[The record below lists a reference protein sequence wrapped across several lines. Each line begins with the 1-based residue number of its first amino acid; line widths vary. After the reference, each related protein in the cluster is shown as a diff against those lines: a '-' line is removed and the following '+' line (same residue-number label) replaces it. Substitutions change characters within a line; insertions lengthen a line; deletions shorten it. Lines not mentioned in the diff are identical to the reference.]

1 MQRHERCA
9 KYGVTQ
15 AINRVIKPAAVR
27 TQSREKRLP
36 PVCGRAMACLGFAKI
51 QIGRLLLPG
60 LLLLACLAAAADSTN
75 SPWIAHVWQSDDGL
89 PNNNI
94 TGLAQTPDGYLWIAT
109 PSSRLTRFDGVQ
121 FDVFTSR
128 SIVPGHEERITRL
141 LRSRDGSLWL
151 AMDHGPI
158 ACLKN
163 GTTQVFSNNLPDQA
177 AETMTEDAEGAIWVT
192 YRGGFGYRIKQ
203 GVGTL
208 FTTNAVSGKDG
219 FSSLASDGKG
229 RLWCGNSEFLSVL
242 HNGHFETNAQPGGA
256 GMCLASARDGD
267 IWICWRS
274 QLAKFDGENIK
285 IVGTYTPENPDAVP
299 TVLLEDHRGGVWVG
313 TSDSGLFHY
322 NGSGFE
328 RVSTSH
334 PKILSLLED
343 VEGNIWVGT
352 GGGGLNRIQ
361 PRAVML
367 EGTESGLPFVA
378 LQSICED
385 AGGTMWGV
393 TQNHLLVTRT
403 NGRWSTVSTNEGWP
417 GGSATCVTADRTG
430 AIWIGTANHKLYR
443 RSEDHFT
450 TFATTDG
457 LATRHIIH
465 CLLASSTGDVWI
477 GSSEPGGLQCLRSG
491 HFINFNLPPDFG
503 IIRAMTEDASGN
515 VWVGSTKGA
524 LLRILD
530 DKINDLSTN
539 LSGSAMSIR
548 TLYATPDGSR
558 WIGYAGSGLG
568 RLKKGVFTRV
578 TTQQGL
584 FDDDVS
590 QIVADG
596 QGWLWIGADHGIFK
610 IREQDFDDLE
620 AGRTTQLRSVHY
632 GESVGLSS
640 LQANYDFSPGSLRSR
655 DGRIWMPM
663 LSALAVVDPSKLI
676 EEAKAPSVILKRVA
690 VDDQTVAL
698 YGGVLPVGQAVDTQ
712 RRQAPLRIHPGH
724 SRLEFEFTALSF
736 RAPENME
743 FSYQLEGYDNGWN
756 DAGTQRQASYSR
768 LPAGDYRFRVKACN
782 GDGVWNESG
791 TTFAFTVTPFFWQTW
806 WFRLASLAMF
816 TSIVLVT
823 TRIIASRRMRRH
835 LQEIER
841 QAALNKLRM
850 AEMEEMVASRT
861 HELQLANEKL
871 KIEMA
876 ERAQTEEI
884 LRQSQKM
891 EAFGQLAAGVAHDFN
906 NILTVIQG
914 YLALLQS
921 GQLSKEEQS
930 SAIGQSIASADRAA
944 NLTRQLLTFGR
955 RQIMRYVDLDLNE
968 VVANTTKMLKRLV
981 GEQIVLETCFAPGSA
996 LVYADLGMMEQV
1008 LMNLAINSRDA
1019 MPKGGRLVFQ
1029 TMATDV
1035 SEDDVR
1041 LKPRARPG
1049 QFIRLSVSDTG
1060 CGIAPKHLSHIFEP
1074 FFTTKEIGK
1083 GTGLGLATVFGI
1095 IEQHRGWIEVQTE
1108 QDKGTTFHMFVPR
1121 LTQTKEQK
1129 LDGLGFQSW
1138 ESTGVASACF
1148 SEVKPCVEHSSAA
1161 RIG

>member
-1 MQRHERCA
+1 MHRHGRCGN
-9 KYGVTQ
+9 YGVPQ
-15 AINRVIKPAAVR
+15 VINRAFKLAAIR
-27 TQSREKRLP
+27 TQSREKILR
-36 PVCGRAMACLGFAKI
+36 PVCGRAIACHYFAKH
-51 QIGRLLLPG
+51 QIGCLLLPG
-60 LLLLACLAAAADSTN
+60 LLLLACVAAAADSTN

-121 FDVFTSR
+121 FDVLTSR
-128 SIVPGHEERITRL
+128 SVVPGHDERITRL
-141 LRSRDGSLWL
+141 LCSRDGSLWL
-151 AMDHGPI
+151 AMDRGPV
-158 ACLKN
+158 AHLKN
-163 GTTQVFSNNLPDQA
+163 GAIQIFSNNVPDQA
-177 AETMTEDAEGAIWVT
+177 AVTMTEDAEGAIWVT
-192 YRGGFGYRIKQ
+192 YRGGFAYRIKQ
-203 GVGTL
+203 GEGAL
-208 FTTNAVSGKDG
+208 FPTNAAFGTAG
-219 FSSLASDGKG
+219 FGSLASDGKG
-229 RLWCGNSEFLSVL
+229 RLWCGISGLLGVL
-242 HNGHFETNAQPGGA
+242 RSGHFVTNAQPGGA
-256 GMCLASARDGD
+256 GTCLASARDGG

-274 QLAKFDGENIK
+274 QLAKYDGEK
-285 IVGTYTPENPDAVP
+285 MEIVGTYTPENPDAVP

-328 RVSTSH
+328 SVHTSH
-334 PKILSLLED
+334 PVILSLLED
-343 VEGNIWVGT
+343 TEGNIWVGT

-361 PRAVML
+361 PRVVML
-367 EGTESGLPFVA
+367 EGKESGLPFVA

-385 AGGTMWGV
+385 PGGTIWGV
-393 TQNHLLVTRT
+393 TQNHLLVTQT
-403 NGRWSTVSTNEGWP
+403 NGRWNTVSTNEGWL
-417 GGSATCVTADRTG
+417 GDSATCVTADRTG
-430 AIWIGTANHKLYR
+430 VIWIGTANHMLYR
-443 RSEDHFT
+443 RSGGHFT
-450 TFATTDG
+450 AFGAANG

-477 GSSEPGGLQCLRSG
+477 GSSVPNGLQCLRSG
-491 HFINFNLPPDFG
+491 HFINFNLPPDIG

-515 VWVGSTKGA
+515 VWVGTTKRA
-524 LLRILD
+524 LLRIHD
-530 DKINDLSTN
+530 DKISDLSTN

-568 RLKKGVFTRV
+568 RLKNGVFTRV

-584 FDDDVS
+584 FDDDIS

-620 AGRTTQLRSVHY
+620 AGRATQLRSVHY
-632 GESVGLSS
+632 GESSELSS
-640 LQANYDFSPGSLRSR
+640 LQANYDYTPGSLRSR

-663 LSALAVVDPSKLI
+663 LSALAVVDPSKLT
-676 EEAKAPSVILKRVA
+676 EEAKAPPVLLKQVA
-690 VDDQTVAL
+690 VDNQTVAL
-698 YGGVLPVGQAVDTQ
+698 YGGTLPVGQAVDMQ
-712 RRQAPLRIHPGH
+712 RLQTPLRIQPGH
-724 SRLEFEFTALSF
+724 SRLDFEFTALSF

-743 FSYQLEGYDNGWN
+743 FRYQLEGYDKGWN
-756 DAGTQRQASYSR
+756 DAGTQRHASYSR

-806 WFRLASLAMF
+806 WFRIASLALF

-823 TRIIASRRMRRH
+823 TRIIAGRRMRLH
-835 LQEIER
+835 LQESER
-841 QAALNKLRM
+841 QAALNKSRM

-861 HELQLANEKL
+861 HELKLANEKL
-871 KIEMA
+871 KTEMA
-876 ERAQTEEI
+876 ERTQVEEV

-914 YLALLQS
+914 YLSLLQS
-921 GQLSKEEQS
+921 GQLSKEELS

-955 RQIMRYVDLDLNE
+955 RQLMRHVDLDLNE
-968 VVANTTKMLKRLV
+968 VVANTTKMLQRLV
-981 GEQIVLETCFAPGSA
+981 GEQIELETCFTPGSA
-996 LVYADLGMMEQV
+996 LVHADLGMMEQA

-1019 MPKGGRLVFQ
+1019 MPKGGRLVLQ
-1029 TMATDV
+1029 TMATVV

-1041 LKPRARPG
+1041 FKPKARPG

-1060 CGIAPKHLSHIFEP
+1060 CGIAQKNLSHIFEP
-1074 FFTTKEIGK
+1074 FFTTKEVGK
-1083 GTGLGLATVFGI
+1083 GTGLGLATVYGI
-1095 IEQHRGWIEVQTE
+1095 IEQHHGWIEVQSE
-1108 QDKGTTFHMFVPR
+1108 QNKGTTFHMFLPHVA
-1121 LTQTKEQK
+1121 QTN
-1129 LDGLGFQSW
+1129 
-1138 ESTGVASACF
+1138 
-1148 SEVKPCVEHSSAA
+1148 
-1161 RIG
+1161 